1 MIGLL
6 GVKIGI
12 GRSAARAHVTLA
24 HGGKARFFGKGGE
37 HLMVFRQVI
46 EGPDLIVEQGLGV
59 AQPVLVG
66 IHVARG
72 VIAAFKGLRNHGAEA
87 AAENQSE
94 LVHWFEGVFRAQIR
108 VGFRNVLIQLR
119 THISGL
125 FLELRFQASVVK
137 HAVVI
142 VFFMRKK
149 AITSGKGDLVGGV
162 ESIVKRQLAAGGK
175 LVIRLVRRIPPGHGH
190 VGVAF

>member
-1 MIGLL
+1 
-6 GVKIGI
+6 
-12 GRSAARAHVTLA
+12 
-24 HGGKARFFGKGGE
+24 
-37 HLMVFRQVI
+37 MVFRQVI

-66 IHVARG
+66 VHVARG

-87 AAENQSE
+87 AAENKSE
-94 LVHWFEGVFRAQIR
+94 LVHGLEGVFRAQIR
-108 VGFRNVLIQLR
+108 VGFRDVLIQLR

-125 FLELRFQASVVK
+125 FLELRLHAGVVK

-142 VFFMRKK
+142 VFFVRKK

-175 LVIRLVRRIPPGHGH
+175 LVIRLVRRVPPGHGH
-190 VGVAF
+190 FGVAF